1 MAQLL
6 LKFLLVPD
14 SSAARRVR
22 RLIAEQG
29 AGSGVIVGSWPEL
42 LDWARRAY
50 LLPVATDDWGDA
62 FAVALGEVS
71 DAFWS
76 ESLSVAPAE
85 TSATVASAW
94 MDLLS
99 ATDPSR
105 GFDDQALETLPER
118 PRRHLGDL
126 IRLTRVLAERLP
138 PELGAIRDLLAT
150 EAANALYTLRVTHVV
165 GVPALS
171 RWQAALVDKLNADA
185 GQNADAGAADEAL
198 ENILKSVLVRAGDT
212 GATGACGVLQARL
225 YQPSATRAAL
235 DDSVQWVGVRDF
247 LQEAEVAAGMVQTLL
262 AEHADLK
269 PAEIGLLVPDSFE
282 YTVAVEDAFRLGGIA
297 LSGLPV
303 ERWHRDLGR
312 EAVFHFL
319 YCRQKPAPA
328 MALAVCLSSPLMP
341 WSRATGA
348 TLAQAVMEGNY
359 ELRLPAGA
367 SQEARAMLDALR
379 LGDSEPASLLQGLQ
393 GFVDL
398 LAGGK
403 ALAGHV
409 QQARAAVAQLRV
421 LLTGATELDWRA
433 LRRAVIPKLATTGET
448 PAFNLEGVTVWRESQ
463 EPWRTVRHL
472 IVLGFAQDHYPAGIA
487 SNPVFSSGDL
497 EEIRKSTGLPVR
509 TPTEA
514 LSDRRERFLRQLRA
528 VSQSIAFLVPRRD
541 PAGDAQA
548 PSESLVFMHQ
558 LFVGSVAAD
567 GLITDLDAADER
579 ARARHVPL
587 IAPEPPHPPR
597 RLLAEDLSF
606 DRDLLALRVDA
617 NGQQKPESP
626 SSLETLMVSRLAWL
640 LRRLDAEPVDW
651 APESLDPML
660 LGTLAHKVFEGL
672 FRKDAGLPPQAEITG
687 QVERLL
693 DDAIRQLA
701 PFLRAS
707 QWDVERRH
715 FAAQTSIAARAW
727 RDALEQ
733 LGAEVLGS
741 EEWIAGTWAGISIHG
756 QTDLILGLP
765 GGRLLVVDY
774 KRSKSTKRLAQM
786 QKGYD
791 SQASL
796 YREMLRSGGPKN
808 KDNTDLISRIRAAAQ
823 TGVVY
828 YLLNDQVQL
837 CDTELPGS
845 AAVPGWRTIN
855 GDIAGQAMALIEQRI
870 GEVRN
875 GRLLLNR
882 EDDATFFEKQ
892 AGITPYALDSSPLIR
907 LFTLPSDVVAES

>member
-328 MALAVCLSSPLMP
+328 MAL
-341 WSRATGA
+341 SR
-348 TLAQAVMEGNY
+348 
-359 ELRLPAGA
+359 PAA
-367 SQEARAMLDALR
+367 
-379 LGDSEPASLLQGLQ
+379 
-393 GFVDL
+393 
-398 LAGGK
+398 
-403 ALAGHV
+403 
-409 QQARAAVAQLRV
+409 
-421 LLTGATELDWRA
+421 
-433 LRRAVIPKLATTGET
+433 
-448 PAFNLEGVTVWRESQ
+448 
-463 EPWRTVRHL
+463 
-472 IVLGFAQDHYPAGIA
+472 
-487 SNPVFSSGDL
+487 
-497 EEIRKSTGLPVR
+497 R
-509 TPTEA
+509 TP
-514 LSDRRERFLRQLRA
+514 RR
-528 VSQSIAFLVPRRD
+528 I
-541 PAGDAQA
+541 
-548 PSESLVFMHQ
+548 
-558 LFVGSVAAD
+558 
-567 GLITDLDAADER
+567 
-579 ARARHVPL
+579 
-587 IAPEPPHPPR
+587 
-597 RLLAEDLSF
+597 
-606 DRDLLALRVDA
+606 
-617 NGQQKPESP
+617 
-626 SSLETLMVSRLAWL
+626 
-640 LRRLDAEPVDW
+640 
-651 APESLDPML
+651 
-660 LGTLAHKVFEGL
+660 
-672 FRKDAGLPPQAEITG
+672 
-687 QVERLL
+687 
-693 DDAIRQLA
+693 
-701 PFLRAS
+701 
-707 QWDVERRH
+707 
-715 FAAQTSIAARAW
+715 
-727 RDALEQ
+727 
-733 LGAEVLGS
+733 
-741 EEWIAGTWAGISIHG
+741 
-756 QTDLILGLP
+756 
-765 GGRLLVVDY
+765 
-774 KRSKSTKRLAQM
+774 
-786 QKGYD
+786 
-791 SQASL
+791 QAS
-796 YREMLRSGGPKN
+796 RSCHRP
-808 KDNTDLISRIRAAAQ
+808 TAS
-823 TGVVY
+823 
-828 YLLNDQVQL
+828 
-837 CDTELPGS
+837 
-845 AAVPGWRTIN
+845 
-855 GDIAGQAMALIEQRI
+855 
-870 GEVRN
+870 
-875 GRLLLNR
+875 
-882 EDDATFFEKQ
+882 
-892 AGITPYALDSSPLIR
+892 
-907 LFTLPSDVVAES
+907 